1 MPTLVQE
8 EILNPQA
15 LAQFLEFS
23 PQSVAIFDT
32 EMRYIAANS
41 RWHAGYNLVGKTILG
56 KSHYEI
62 FPDITQEWKDIHQ
75 KCLAGAVM
83 SRDADPFPRADGKTD
98 YIKWTARPWYEADGA
113 TIGGLLM
120 YTEIVTEQVE
130 LHKANHKTLARYQ
143 ALTEDNP
150 EFVVFLNKDG
160 IIQEMNH
167 LPEGVREQVIG
178 LSYALALQADPLN
191 DDPLKPLSLFDDT
204 IKSGRV
210 NHYYSR
216 GTSQKFVGE
225 VADYD
230 SYIIPLYENSE
241 IVGAV
246 IIATD
251 ISEARL
257 AQRKLE
263 ETVRE
268 LNQSLL
274 FKDQFLATMSHE
286 LRTPMN
292 AIMGYSSLGVKMP
305 NLDDKARN
313 MMERILINSRRLLN
327 LINDILDISRIN
339 AGRVQLVADPFDLHH
354 LADGWK
360 SDYEQLAVK
369 KGLAFVYEFDPTLPK
384 RISGDSERMTQI
396 VVNLINNAIKFT
408 DTGSIT
414 LTVRHHADDHNK
426 MDILITDTG
435 IGISDMWH
443 HLIFEEFRQ
452 VEMGSERNYGGAGLG
467 LSIVQK
473 LCILMGGTV
482 SVASK
487 LGEGSTFSV
496 TLPIVHIIE

>member
-1 MPTLVQE
+1 MPALVHEQ
-8 EILNPQA
+8 IINLQA

-32 EMRYIAANS
+32 NMRYIAVSNQ
-41 RWHAGYNLVGKTILG
+41 WYTDYNLIGKDILG
-56 KSHYEI
+56 KSHYDI
-62 FPDITQEWKDIHQ
+62 FPEITQEWKDIHQ
-75 KCLAGAVM
+75 QCLAGAVM
-83 SRDADPFPRADGKTD
+83 SRDADPFVRADGTTD
-98 YIKWTARPWYEADGA
+98 YVKWTLRPWHEADGV
-113 TIGGLLM
+113 TIGGIMM
-120 YTEIVTEQVE
+120 YTEIITQQME
-130 LHKANHKTLARYQ
+130 ANNINRKILARYE
-143 ALTEDNP
+143 ALTEHNP
-150 EFVVFLNKDG
+150 EFVAFLNKDG
-160 IIQEMNH
+160 IIEEMNH
-167 LPEGVREQVIG
+167 LPIAVREQVIG
-178 LSYALALQADPLN
+178 IPYALALQTDPMN
-191 DDPLKPLSLFDDT
+191 TNPYEPVELFKHT
-204 IKSGRV
+204 VATGEVS
-210 NHYYSR
+210 HYYARAS
-216 GTSQKFVGE
+216 SQKTLGV

-230 SYIIPLYENSE
+230 SYIIPLYEDGE
-241 IVGAV
+241 IAGAV

-263 ETVRE
+263 ETIRE

-292 AIMGYSSLGVKMP
+292 AIMGYSSLGIKMP
-305 NLDDKARN
+305 HLDDKTKN

-339 AGRVQLVADPFDLHH
+339 AGRVQLVQDPFDLHH

-369 KGLAFVYEFDPTLPK
+369 KGLTFEYHLDPTLPK
-384 RISGDSERMTQI
+384 QIIGDSERLTQI

-414 LTVRHHADDHNK
+414 LSVRQHADDPNK
-426 MDILITDTG
+426 MDILVTDTG
-435 IGISDMWH
+435 IGISNTWH

-487 LGEGSTFSV
+487 VGEGSTFTV
-496 TLPIVHIIE
+496 TLPIAHIIE